1 MRRIIIVLCFVLI
14 LIGLNVVHFHKIM
27 EMSRQAEDLVGRI
40 YEEYEKDNWQEIENL
55 MSSLI
60 NIWYDNRLWASVTLR
75 SSQID
80 EIEISLEQCSE
91 YSKIHAKEA
100 FIGEFKMFCLMAE
113 HLPKQEGVSLGEL
126 L

>member
-1 MRRIIIVLCFVLI
+1 MRRIIIVLCVVLI
-14 LIGLNVVHFHKIM
+14 LIGLNMIHFHKIM
-27 EMSRQAEDLVGRI
+27 EMSHQTEDLVGRV

-55 MSSLI
+55 MGGLR
-60 NIWYDNRLWASVTLR
+60 NVWYSNRLWASVTLR

-91 YSKIHAKEA
+91 YSKIQAKEA
-100 FIGEFKMFCLMAE
+100 FIGEFKMFCLMTE